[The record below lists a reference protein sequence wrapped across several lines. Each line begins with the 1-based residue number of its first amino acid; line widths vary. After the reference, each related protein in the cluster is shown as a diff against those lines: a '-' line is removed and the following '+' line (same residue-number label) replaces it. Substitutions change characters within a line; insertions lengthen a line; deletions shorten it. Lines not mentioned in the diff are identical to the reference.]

1 VPALPDAECSVACNP
16 RRLKCPAP
24 GTSAPHSTRRRVG
37 MFVRAVDEM
46 LDLFTAPLMPLMETN
61 PPRRG
66 GPPRP
71 PAGFDFAL
79 ALSRVV
85 LSFIDVYAALAG

>member
-1 VPALPDAECSVACNP
+1 
-16 RRLKCPAP
+16 
-24 GTSAPHSTRRRVG
+24 